1 MATLQR
7 LSMRVNENVAVKTR
21 LDSFSFWLINHLQYS
36 IYILELFQRIPLS
49 VLVQTPMT

>member
-7 LSMRVNENVAVKTR
+7 LSMRLNENVAVKTR
-21 LDSFSFWLINHLQYS
+21 LDSFSFELINHLKYA
-36 IYILELFQRIPLS
+36 IYFLELFQRSPSS